1 MSPSP
6 LPYPAAPS
14 ASASAASAAA
24 AASAAPSE
32 SRSRSRPSSRRP
44 RNQRRRRRAGR
55 ASSSSSPSS
64 SLRAGIL
71 SRTRASGRFPFP
83 FRFPSPSPSQ
93 PQPRDRL
100 LYGSAFASARHVR
113 LPSWARCLS
122 HTARASAGAPNYRR
136 PMWRV
141 TGELAAAGV
150 QSGSSSPAPG
160 SAPGLSPGDVLRRHA
175 DADAD
180 ADADSDAR
188 PQWAV
193 SRSSSSSGASL
204 APLDHEVTRPSVER
218 WAGTNTEAAANA
230 GDGVAMDEAPGPGFD
245 IREPPSAPDGASS
258 GSQAAPPYQD
268 GEQTG
273 IMASRAY
280 QIEMLEQSLER
291 NVIVAVCFCL
301 PLDVWCYSFCGLR
314 QCPLTRGVVCT
325 V

>member
-14 ASASAASAAA
+14 ASASGAAS
-24 AASAAPSE
+24 APSE
-32 SRSRSRPSSRRP
+32 SRSRSSPRQP
-44 RNQRRRRRAGR
+44 RNQRRRRRAG
-55 ASSSSSPSS
+55 
-64 SLRAGIL
+64 IL
-71 SRTRASGRFPFP
+71 SRTRSRTSGRFPFP
-83 FRFPSPSPSQ
+83 SSSSQFQ
-93 PQPRDRL
+93 PQRRDRL

-122 HTARASAGAPNYRR
+122 HTSRAAAGAPNYRR

-160 SAPGLSPGDVLRRHA
+160 SAPGLSPGDVLRRPCPNPDPDA

-180 ADADSDAR
+180 ADAQAR
-188 PQWAV
+188 AQAQWATAV

-204 APLDHEVTRPSVER
+204 APLNVEVTSPSVER
-218 WAGTNTEAAANA
+218 WAGTNTEAADAA
-230 GDGVAMDEAPGPGFD
+230 ADAVDGVAMDEAPGPGFD
-245 IREPPSAPDGASS
+245 IREPPSAPDGVSS
-258 GSQAAPPYQD
+258 GSQAAPLGED

-291 NVIVAVCFCL
+291 NVIVAVCFFL
-301 PLDVWCYSFCGLR
+301 PPSWCYCLA
-314 QCPLTRGVVCT
+314 
-325 V
+325 